1 MPRRV
6 LVTGASGF
14 VGKTTV
20 ERLAK
25 DGFTV
30 RAMVRSP
37 RKVPRAQ
44 ENVVGDVSDPASLH
58 KAATD
63 CDVVIHLVAIIKEI
77 KGATFDKVIA
87 EGTRNV
93 VEAATDA
100 KRIVYVSALGTGPD
114 ARGGYYEAK
123 WKAEEAVRES
133 GKPYTILRPSTIF
146 GPGDEFVNQFAG
158 KFVPLPAGGS
168 TKFQPVHVRDIAE
181 MLSCAALRDIDG
193 VFEVGGPDVFT
204 LRQMIDIAEK
214 KLGKKAWHPSIPLG
228 LAKLG
233 AKLVFDPLLKLG
245 VNMPA
250 GSGALA
256 MLDQDNVC
264 DPREIRRTHAAFGI
278 DPRPFA
284 DTV

>member
-14 VGKTTV
+14 VGTATV

-37 RKVPRAQ
+37 RKVPHAQ
-44 ENVVGDVSDPASLH
+44 ENVVGDVSDPASLRN
-58 KAATD
+58 AATD

-77 KGATFDKVIA
+77 KDATFDKVIA

-93 VEAATDA
+93 VEAATHA

-114 ARGGYYEAK
+114 AKGGYYESK
-123 WKAEEAVRES
+123 WKAEEAVRAS

-158 KFVPLPAGGS
+158 KFVPLPDGGS
-168 TKFQPVHVRDIAE
+168 TKFQPVHVKDIAE
-181 MLSCAALRDIDG
+181 MLSCAALMNIDG
-193 VFEVGGPDVFT
+193 VFEVGGPDVLS
-204 LRQMIDIAEK
+204 LREMIEIAEK
-214 KLGKKAWHPSIPLG
+214 KRGKKAWHPSIPLG
-228 LAKLG
+228 LAKVG

-245 VNMPA
+245 ANMPA
-250 GSGALA
+250 GSAALT
-256 MLDQDNVC
+256 MLEHDNVC
-264 DPREIRRTHAAFGI
+264 DPREMRRTHAAFGI

-284 DTV
+284 ANV

>member
-6 LVTGASGF
+6 LVTGAAGF
-14 VGKTTV
+14 VGTATV

-37 RKVPRAQ
+37 RKVPHAK
-44 ENVVGDVSDPASLH
+44 ENVVADVSDPASLRT
-58 KAATD
+58 ATID

-93 VEAATDA
+93 VDAASDA
-100 KRIVYVSALGTGPD
+100 KRIVYISALGTGPD
-114 ARGGYYEAK
+114 ANGGYYEAK
-123 WKAEEAVRES
+123 WKAEEAVRSS

-168 TKFQPVHVRDIAE
+168 TKFQPVHVQDIAE
-181 MLSCAALRDIDG
+181 MLSCAGLLNIDG
-193 VFEVGGPDVFT
+193 VFEMGGPDVFT
-204 LRQMIDIAEK
+204 LRQMIEIAENK
-214 KLGKKAWHPSIPLG
+214 RGTKAWHPSIPLG
-228 LAKLG
+228 IAKVG

-245 VNMPA
+245 LNMPA

-256 MLDQDNVC
+256 MLEHDNVC
-264 DPREIRRTHAAFGI
+264 DPREMRRTHAAFGI
-278 DPRPFA
+278 EPRPFA